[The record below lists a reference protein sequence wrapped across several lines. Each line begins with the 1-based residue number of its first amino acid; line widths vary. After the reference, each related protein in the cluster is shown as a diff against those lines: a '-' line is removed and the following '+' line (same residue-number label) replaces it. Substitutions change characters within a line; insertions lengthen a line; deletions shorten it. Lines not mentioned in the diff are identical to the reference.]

1 MKTLKACLST
11 CVVLAVAFVGV
22 ANAMPLN
29 SSARAV
35 VPADLQ
41 QLISV
46 DYRALRDSPTA
57 TALKTANHGFAGKPE
72 AGRGRA

>member
-1 MKTLKACLST
+1 MRSFSVCLSGVI
-11 CVVLAVAFVGV
+11 VVGVLLGV

-35 VPADLQ
+35 IPADLQ

-46 DYRALRDSPTA
+46 DYRT
-57 TALKTANHGFAGKPE
+57 
-72 AGRGRA
+72 

>member
-1 MKTLKACLST
+1 MKSLRVCLT
-11 CVVLAVAFVGV
+11 FVMVTALCAGT

-35 VPADLQ
+35 IPADLQ

-46 DYRALRDSPTA
+46 DYRALKRLADGDCA
-57 TALKTANHGFAGKPE
+57 EAANHGYAG
-72 AGRGRA
+72 